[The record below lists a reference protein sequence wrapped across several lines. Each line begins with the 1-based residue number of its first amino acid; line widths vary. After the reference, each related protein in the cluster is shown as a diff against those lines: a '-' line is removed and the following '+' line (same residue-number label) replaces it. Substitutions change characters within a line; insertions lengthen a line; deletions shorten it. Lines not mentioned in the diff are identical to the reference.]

1 MSHIFFFKS
10 NCMSIIV
17 AVFVFSPKKKPN
29 TFWFLLLSAVTLN
42 FILFFYSASARTSK
56 AATHTEN
63 IKTKIITRMARSVV
77 HLLYTQR
84 SQRIQLLLLMR
95 EQKKIT
101 PTLIIH
107 TFTHTQLAHGRHSI
121 LNVPQKPNITQS
133 LDILTHTHTCTRTS
147 LIGSQQ
153 SIAMLLQWEEKQKAK
168 THVIWIQCCQFL
180 SNCWKNGSKLDFF
193 AWLFGKF
200 SSPPFSSVIFCRLFF
215 WNRFFFLSTQ
225 PSDHEPLMM
234 VSCYWNGPICQI
246 SCQLFNA
253 ICQITF
259 GRTFG
264 IQQHVF
270 GST

>member
-133 LDILTHTHTCTRTS
+133 LDILTHTHMHSYFSHRKSTEYSNALAMRRKTKSKNTCHLNTV
-147 LIGSQQ
+147 L
-153 SIAMLLQWEEKQKAK
+153 
-168 THVIWIQCCQFL
+168 
-180 SNCWKNGSKLDFF
+180 
-193 AWLFGKF
+193 
-200 SSPPFSSVIFCRLFF
+200 
-215 WNRFFFLSTQ
+215 
-225 PSDHEPLMM
+225 
-234 VSCYWNGPICQI
+234 PI
-246 SCQLFNA
+246 S
-253 ICQITF
+253 
-259 GRTFG
+259 
-264 IQQHVF
+264 
-270 GST
+270 